1 MIDKV
6 IGYFYVVLFN
16 IYFISGVGA
25 GLILK
30 YWLGGKSISLVTGI
44 VVGMV
49 IFDLI
54 RHWVLK

>member
-1 MIDKV
+1 MIDKI

-25 GLILK
+25 GFILK
-30 YWLGGKSISLVTGI
+30 YWLGGKSISLVTGV
-44 VVGMV
+44 VVGMI